1 MDWRRLLA
9 RDLSAMAANADVT
22 VVDNGVKIESN
33 ESKHDRTY
41 GDPDYC
47 KYWGIDPW
55 EGWES
60 ENSDVEEM

>member
-1 MDWRRLLA
+1 MDWRVLVADSLK
-9 RDLSAMAANADVT
+9 AMAVNADVT

-33 ESKHDRTY
+33 EWD
-41 GDPDYC
+41 DPDWC
-47 KYWGIDPW
+47 KYWGVDPW